1 MPAIP
6 QPTSFVIRLERPS
19 GRREKKKEALLCAT
33 VQPVTVRKGH
43 PETSLPFTTAVKRLL
58 SQTHRIGQGLYRKP
72 MLVSACKIDFH
83 WLK

>member
-19 GRREKKKEALLCAT
+19 GRREKKEALLCAT

-43 PETSLPFTTAVKRLL
+43 PETSQRPHFPARCRSLQRSSAFY
-58 SQTHRIGQGLYRKP
+58 HKP
-72 MLVSACKIDFH
+72 IE
-83 WLK
+83 